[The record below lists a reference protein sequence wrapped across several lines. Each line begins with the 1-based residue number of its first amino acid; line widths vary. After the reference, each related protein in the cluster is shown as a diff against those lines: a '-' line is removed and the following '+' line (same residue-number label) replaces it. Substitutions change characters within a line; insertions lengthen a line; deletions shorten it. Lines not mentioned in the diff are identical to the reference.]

1 MNDDTD
7 ITQSNFD
14 LLLAWLDPDRD
25 EAGKKYEQIR
35 KRLIKFFEC
44 RGRHDAEELADETIT
59 RVSRKVEKIAKDYVG
74 DKALYFYGVAKYVYH
89 EAVRKPP
96 PVVLP
101 PSIVKSED
109 TEKEFECLD
118 QCMEQLSV
126 NNRELMLEY
135 YKYEKRAKIEHRK
148 ALAEKLGVAQNAL
161 RIRAHRIRLT
171 LEECL
176 RTCLQ
181 PQPSV

>member
-1 MNDDTD
+1 M
-7 ITQSNFD
+7 
-14 LLLAWLDPDRD
+14 
-25 EAGKKYEQIR
+25 YEQIR
-35 KRLIKFFEC
+35 RRLIKIFEC
-44 RGRHDAEELADETIT
+44 RGRHDAEELADETIN
-59 RVSRKVEKIAKDYVG
+59 RVARKVHKIANEYVG
-74 DKALYFYGVAKYVYH
+74 DKALYFYGVAHNVFL
-89 EAVRKPP
+89 ESLRTRP

-101 PSIVKSED
+101 PPIVKSED
-109 TEKEFECLD
+109 TEEEFECLD

-161 RIRAHRIRLT
+161 RIRAHRIRLN

-176 RTCLQ
+176 RTCLE